1 MEFIPLHIKDAY
13 IVNVK
18 LHQDHRG
25 HLAELFNMNA
35 YPEDIT
41 KYFPVQQV
49 TWSSNHKVGHFFL
62 YTLEILFVSFLK
74 INK

>member
-13 IVNVK
+13 IVSVK

-49 TWSSNHKVGHFFL
+49 TWSSNHKVGHFFFIHL
-62 YTLEILFVSFLK
+62 KYYLCSF
-74 INK
+74 